1 MRNRRLWFPAVP
13 ALLLLSAC
21 ASADEW
27 AIWKEHPSHFAS
39 SNHLMFSMRNRES
52 KAVQVTR
59 ADVAM
64 ARDQAWWGKPVT
76 VDQAQ
81 IIER

>member
-1 MRNRRLWFPAVP
+1 
-13 ALLLLSAC
+13 
-21 ASADEW
+21 
-27 AIWKEHPSHFAS
+27 
-39 SNHLMFSMRNRES
+39 MFSMRNRES
-52 KAVQVTR
+52 KAARVTR

-64 ARDQAWWGKPVT
+64 ARDQAWWGKAVT